1 MRSCS
6 DVPANC
12 PRRYTNMDSHQYYQN
27 HHPTATSSPQST
39 SPHPTPPNS
48 APKKQHKKNTAT
60 PHTTSPS
67 QICDMPVF
75 FYIHFYI
82 RFMPPALA
90 PASSSHSLSFHLA
103 FPAAI
108 PMFIPPAIYKIRHLK
123 CPTSAVRDQRAAFC
137 QQIQHREI
145 RHFIMIIVVSL
156 FHFCD

>member
-27 HHPTATSSPQST
+27 HHPTATSSSQSAFPI
-39 SPHPTPPNS
+39 PHPTPPNS
-48 APKKQHKKNTAT
+48 APKKTAQKNTAT
-60 PHTTSPS
+60 PHTNYSR
-67 QICDMPVF
+67 ICDMPVF
-75 FYIHFYI
+75 FYI
-82 RFMPPALA
+82 RFMPPILA
-90 PASSSHSLSFHLA
+90 PASSSHSLSFHLT

-123 CPTSAVRDQRAAFC
+123 CPASTVREQRTAFC